1 MNNGA
6 HQLMT
11 ELFRRAVDD
20 GKRLFPNTNESA
32 AYALSIMSACMGVA
46 MQVIMRKCDDTELR
60 ILKNMFEEVVKNGE
74 EMAKADRGNYEEQ
87 L

>member
-1 MNNGA
+1 
-6 HQLMT
+6 
-11 ELFRRAVDD
+11 
-20 GKRLFPNTNESA
+20 
-32 AYALSIMSACMGVA
+32 MGVA